1 MHWELQMKVLVVNA
15 GSSSLKYQLFNMDT
29 EEVIAKGNAE
39 RIGTKGSFLKHK
51 ANGVET
57 ILEKNLEN
65 HADAIKLILETLCDA
80 QIGVIRSIDE
90 IDAIGHRVVHG
101 GEHYTKPTLVDQ
113 KVIEDLRGLVDFA
126 PVHAIPNTDGI
137 IGCVKVAPQ
146 IPNVTVFDTAFHSTM
161 PNYAYMYGIPMEY
174 YRDYA
179 VRRYGAHGTSH
190 KFVGQKLAD
199 YIGKDFSNCKLITC
213 HIGNGSSISAIKNGK
228 CIDTSM
234 GFTPLEGLIMGTRC
248 GDIDANVIRFL
259 CKKTGYDVDKV
270 TDILNKQSG
279 LYGITEKSSDMRDI
293 CEMYEKGEP
302 QAVLALEMLAYRI
315 KKYIGAYAAA
325 LDGVDGICFTA
336 GIGENTPELREM
348 VLTGLKYL
356 GVEFDKQANYSI
368 PRGDDGLLTTK
379 SSRVPVYLICTNE
392 ELAIAR
398 ETVELVS
405 TLK

>member
-1 MHWELQMKVLVVNA
+1 MKVLVVNA
-15 GSSSLKYQLFNMDT
+15 GSSSLKYQLFDMDT

-39 RIGTKGSFLKHK
+39 RIGLDGSFLKHK
-51 ANGVET
+51 ARGVET
-57 ILEKNLEN
+57 ILSKVLTN
-65 HADAIKLILETLCDA
+65 HAEAIKLILDTLVDA
-80 QIGVIRSIDE
+80 QIGVIKNIKE

-101 GEHYTKPTLVDQ
+101 GFEYTKPTLVNQ
-113 KVIEDLRGLVDFA
+113 KVIDDLRGLVDFA

-137 IGCVKVAPQ
+137 IGCVQVAPQ

-161 PNYAYMYGIPMEY
+161 PDYAYLYGIPMEY

-190 KFVGQKLAD
+190 KYVGQKLAD
-199 YIGKDFSNCKLITC
+199 YMGVPFDKCKLITC
-213 HIGNGSSISAIKNGK
+213 HIGNGSSITAIKNGK

-248 GDIDANVIRFL
+248 GDIDANVIQFL
-259 CKKTGYDVDKV
+259 CKKTGYDVNQV
-270 TDILNKQSG
+270 TDILNKKSG
-279 LYGITEKSSDMRDI
+279 LLGITEKSSDMRDI
-293 CEMYEKGEP
+293 CAMYANGDKS
-302 QAVLALEMLAYRI
+302 AVLALEMLAYRI

-356 GVEFDKQANYSI
+356 GIKFDKQANYSI
-368 PRGDDGLLTTK
+368 PRGEDGLLTTK
-379 SSRVPVYLICTNE
+379 DSAVPVYVISTNE
-392 ELAIAR
+392 ELAIAK
-398 ETVELVS
+398 ETVELVLN
-405 TLK
+405 LKKLNIK